1 MDFAFGE
8 VTPKKFIYNYVAQW
22 KDLRSSSMCAC
33 FWKVNQPWIYLPRF
47 WIGEVYWEKFQKR
60 NCLRVGLVELMIT

>member
-33 FWKVNQPWIYLPRF
+33 FE
-47 WIGEVYWEKFQKR
+47 GESTMDLLTAFLDR
-60 NCLRVGLVELMIT
+60 

>member
-22 KDLRSSSMCAC
+22 KDLSSSMCAC

-47 WIGEVYWEKFQKR
+47 G
-60 NCLRVGLVELMIT
+60 